1 MDKIIAE
8 LRELLQ
14 RPGPKHVL
22 TQEGYRIVPDENL
35 KVLLA
40 HVSSQAAALKQC
52 GKALRVSWMLLER
65 FVELDAVDLSSSAA
79 EQEEMDK
86 TITKLK
92 AFLALP
98 AVREAMAGNA

>member
-35 KVLLA
+35 NVLLE
-40 HVSSQAAALKQC
+40 HIESQAAALKQC
-52 GKALRVSWMLLER
+52 GER
-65 FVELDAVDLSSSAA
+65 IQAIQSIAEDAGKSSVADDLN
-79 EQEEMDK
+79 
-86 TITKLK
+86 TIIVFCDI
-92 AFLALP
+92 ALALP
-98 AVREAMAGNA
+98 AVREATAEGKETGK